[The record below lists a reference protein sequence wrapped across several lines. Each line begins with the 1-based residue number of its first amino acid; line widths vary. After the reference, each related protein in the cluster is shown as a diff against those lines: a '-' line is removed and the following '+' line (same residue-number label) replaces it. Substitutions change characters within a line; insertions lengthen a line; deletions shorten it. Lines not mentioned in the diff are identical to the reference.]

1 MDLRTHDRTS
11 FAAPRYVVETLRAW
25 RCGTGSDR
33 QQLRLI
39 ADVGRRRWT
48 VAHTNTAPGAGTTA
62 AAYPSQDEAMDAIET
77 TMIASGA
84 PWAEISPF
92 THPWA

>member
-1 MDLRTHDRTS
+1 M
-11 FAAPRYVVETLRAW
+11 VETLRAW
-25 RCGTGSDR
+25 RHGSGTQR

-48 VAHTNTAPGAGTTA
+48 VAHTTGAPGAGTTA
-62 AAYPSQDEAMDAIET
+62 TAYPSQDEAMDAIET
-77 TMIASGA
+77 TMLASGG
-84 PWAEISPF
+84 PWTEISPF